1 MTVENGQTS
10 ANVSI
15 GTTGVDLG
23 VYNLVL
29 ESYDTAAP
37 SKTLKTDIITFYVTE
52 YVRSPAITNSIVILK
67 GASQSFSVN
76 HLVSTITLPTTQTIH
91 LRQTS
96 ASLSFVTI
104 ENS

>member
-29 ESYDTAAP
+29 ESYDTATP
-37 SKTLKTDIITFYVTE
+37 LTTLKTDTVTIYVTE
-52 YVRSPAITNSIVILK
+52 YFRSSTITSPVFILK
-67 GASQSFSVN
+67 GSSESWSVD
-76 HLVSTITLPTTQTIH
+76 HVLSTITFP
-91 LRQTS
+91 
-96 ASLSFVTI
+96 A
-104 ENS
+104 